1 MNLIQGITGPRTP
14 VEYKISVLQIRTPH
28 DHKQVKEIVQVLN
41 INTINN
47 GYIMLAIS
55 NSSTM
60 IQPNNLY
67 VMNITASNPAG
78 ESVIIQNSTFST

>member
-1 MNLIQGITGPRTP
+1 M
-14 VEYKISVLQIRTPH
+14 EYKISVLQIRTLH
-28 DHKQVKEIVQVLN
+28 DHKEVKEIVQVLN

-47 GYIMLAIS
+47 SYIMLAIN